1 MERFSWDDG
10 NYLEWAD
17 QERLVREDLD
27 RIQELRKQGMKRRRN
42 MDKLRL
48 QIEQRPGEI
57 HLNFDEI
64 EKRLDERLVEYK
76 GAVFTEESKSI
87 AKAEVAELRKLKKDI
102 DEARKTVKR
111 EWMKPYESFELRVK
125 KLIEKVDEP
134 ISFIDDQV
142 KAFERK
148 RKEEKREL
156 IEKLYYEVLIT
167 YTEYEDYIQLNIIYD
182 PKWENASTSI
192 KTIKDALKEKME
204 AIKTAVISIKAMNSD
219 ITEDALLLYKNTLDL
234 NKAIQKISSYEQNKA
249 EVLRRE
255 EARKQQE
262 EERRRQEEINRAKA
276 AERETMA
283 REAEIRKEVVSEKDD
298 IDKRLESEDIPDIPD
313 DNLPFTQPDTIT
325 AFYRV
330 VATEEELEQVKM
342 TLNSFGVYFE
352 RRDA

>member
-1 MERFSWDDG
+1 
-10 NYLEWAD
+10 
-17 QERLVREDLD
+17 
-27 RIQELRKQGMKRRRN
+27 
-42 MDKLRL
+42 MDELRL

-111 EWMKPYESFELRVK
+111 EWMKPYESFESRVK

-148 RKEEKREL
+148 RKEEKRKL
-156 IEKLYYEVLIT
+156 IEKLYYEVLTT

-182 PKWENASTSI
+182 PKWENASTSV

-204 AIKTAVISIKAMNSD
+204 AIKTAVISIKSMNSD
-219 ITEDALLLYKNTLDL
+219 ITEDALLLYKTTLDL

-262 EERRRQEEINRAKA
+262 EERRRQEEINRAKTV
-276 AERETMA
+276 E
-283 REAEIRKEVVSEKDD
+283 DD

-330 VATEEELEQVKM
+330 VATEEELEQVEM

>member
-1 MERFSWDDG
+1 
-10 NYLEWAD
+10 
-17 QERLVREDLD
+17 
-27 RIQELRKQGMKRRRN
+27 MK
-42 MDKLRL
+42 
-48 QIEQRPGEI
+48 
-57 HLNFDEI
+57 F
-64 EKRLDERLVEYK
+64 
-76 GAVFTEESKSI
+76 
-87 AKAEVAELRKLKKDI
+87 
-102 DEARKTVKR
+102 
-111 EWMKPYESFELRVK
+111 YESQTL
-125 KLIEKVDEP
+125 
-134 ISFIDDQV
+134 
-142 KAFERK
+142 ER
-148 RKEEKREL
+148 
-156 IEKLYYEVLIT
+156 IT

-276 AERETMA
+276 AEQETMA

-330 VATEEELEQVKM
+330 VATEEELEQVEM
-342 TLNSFGVYFE
+342 TLNTQSFTGQKNIPGRFME
-352 RRDA
+352 L

>member
-27 RIQELRKQGMKRRRN
+27 RIQELRKQGTKRRRN

-156 IEKLYYEVLIT
+156 IEKLYYEILIT
-167 YTEYEDYIQLNIIYD
+167 YTEYEDYIQLNIIYGPTAD
-182 PKWENASTSI
+182 FPGCIAFG
-192 KTIKDALKEKME
+192 
-204 AIKTAVISIKAMNSD
+204 KTAEFIEKYFKKGMRIGIQGRIQTGQYTNNDGNKVYTTDVVVENCEFVESKSERSNSGNSD
-219 ITEDALLLYKNTLDL
+219 NGGFGTP
-234 NKAIQKISSYEQNKA
+234 
-249 EVLRRE
+249 
-255 EARKQQE
+255 
-262 EERRRQEEINRAKA
+262 
-276 AERETMA
+276 
-283 REAEIRKEVVSEKDD
+283 DD
-298 IDKRLESEDIPDIPD
+298 DGFTNIPDGID
-313 DNLPFTQPDTIT
+313 EELPF
-325 AFYRV
+325 
-330 VATEEELEQVKM
+330 
-342 TLNSFGVYFE
+342 N
-352 RRDA
+352 

>member
-27 RIQELRKQGMKRRRN
+27 RIQELRKQGTKRRN

-111 EWMKPYESFELRVK
+111 KWMKPYESFELRVK

-156 IEKLYYEVLIT
+156 IEKLYYEILIT
-167 YTEYEDYIQLNIIYD
+167 YAEYEDYIQLNIIYD
-182 PKWENASTSI
+182 PKWENASISI

-234 NKAIQKISSYEQNKA
+234 NKAIQKIASYEQNKA

-330 VATEEELEQVKM
+330 VATEEELEQVEM